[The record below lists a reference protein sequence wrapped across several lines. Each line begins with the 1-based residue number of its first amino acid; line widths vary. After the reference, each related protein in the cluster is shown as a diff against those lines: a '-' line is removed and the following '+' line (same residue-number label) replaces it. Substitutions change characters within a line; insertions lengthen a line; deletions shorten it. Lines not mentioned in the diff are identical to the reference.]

1 MKEVKNIQPEM
12 VEKAPRLIKTDF
24 KLASTPVFSE
34 VFTKYPWVS
43 WGESNLMPN
52 YLLDQYNNCA
62 IHKAVIISKM
72 NQILGDGIVSLNN
85 PMSVV
90 HLVNGKENI
99 EEIIRK
105 CTLDFLVFG
114 AFAVQVIWSV
124 DRQQI
129 AEIYH
134 MDMSRIRMGKLDEE
148 TDEQKCYYY
157 SPDWTNIRKYPPVE
171 IKAFNQKEKDPNQ
184 LYVYKAYQ
192 PNQTYYP
199 VPDYSGA
206 MAAIAI
212 DVEVKNFHTNNLRRG
227 MAPSL
232 WINYVNGVPDIEE
245 QRVLSRALHSQYS
258 GTDQAGQAIISFNE
272 SKELSPEIIQ
282 IPRND
287 NDGYY
292 SALYTD
298 ITQTI
303 LSGHRI
309 SSGELF
315 GVSTATGLT
324 SKDDIVNHAEYFRK
338 SVIMPYQNEILPN
351 FEKLLSLFS
360 EKPTNLE
367 VKPLTIFETGDIE
380 QAPVVGSAP
389 VNTVEVPQVNE
400 NLKGL
405 KGREYQ
411 ALMRVIREYNKEKIT
426 REQAIQMLMSG
437 YGLTKEECDVW
448 LGELDNL

>member
-1 MKEVKNIQPEM
+1 MNEEKNIQGEQN
-12 VEKAPRLIKTDF
+12 EKPPRLIKADF

-34 VFTKYPWVS
+34 VLTRYPWVS

-62 IHKAVIISKM
+62 IHKAVILSKL

-114 AFAVQVIWSV
+114 AFAVQVIWSN
-124 DRQQI
+124 DRKQI
-129 AEIYH
+129 AELYH
-134 MDMSRIRMGKLDEE
+134 MDMSRIRMGKLNENDEE
-148 TDEQKCYYY
+148 ECYYY
-157 SPDWTNIRKYPPVE
+157 SPDWTNIRKFPPVE

-184 LYVYKAYQ
+184 LYVYKCYQ

-212 DVEVKNFHTNNLRRG
+212 DVEVKNFHQNNLRRG
-227 MAPSL
+227 MSPSL

-245 QRVLSRALHSQYS
+245 QRVLSRALHSQYAGS
-258 GTDQAGQAIISFNE
+258 DQAGQAIISFNE

-315 GVSTATGLT
+315 GVSTAQGLT
-324 SKDDIVNHAEYFRK
+324 SKDDIINHAEYFRK

-360 EKPTNLE
+360 GVPTQLD

-389 VNTVEVPQVNE
+389 VNTIETPSVNE

-405 KGREYQ
+405 KGREWQ
-411 ALMRVIREYNKEKIT
+411 NMMRIVREYNKEKIT
-426 REQAIQMLMSG
+426 RGQAIQMLMSG
-437 YGLTKEECDVW
+437 YGLTEEECSVW
-448 LGELDNL
+448 LGDNE